1 MWFWE
6 IAPAEGLK
14 LKRTPNRVWMP
25 WGRRWCK
32 RQTMSCRGPE
42 SRSNFQ
48 KAYAYTRTTPYSQ
61 QYMPAARCPKTLRRR
76 SAYAWMAIQEARI
89 RIHIGPP
96 DGCERIDTALG
107 RSGQAH
113 PSIAQRIPYILGTGY
128 ENQRQNDADKSTHP
142 GPIEANATGGP
153 LPADRAFSVAWS
165 DRLHFIRNGH
175 ASNPGRF
182 IWAYRR
188 HRAGAAH
195 QRGGRKNPGAPKRH
209 TCFRSSR

>member
-1 MWFWE
+1 M
-6 IAPAEGLK
+6 K

-61 QYMPAARCPKTLRRR
+61 QYMPAARCPKTPRRR
-76 SAYAWMAIQEARI
+76 SAYAWRQFRKPGLKTLLAPQMGVSESIRRWADLAV
-89 RIHIGPP
+89 RIHPLLS
-96 DGCERIDTALG
+96 EFRIFVV
-107 RSGQAH
+107 
-113 PSIAQRIPYILGTGY
+113 TGY

-142 GPIEANATGGP
+142 VPIEANATGGP

-195 QRGGRKNPGAPKRH
+195 QRGGQKNPGARKRH